1 MSIVEPPSGGGPF
14 RRIRDNLDIAAA
26 HFADEAVQES
36 IDKQV
41 EVTLDWLL
49 SRRGSYDHLGS
60 LRENDP
66 WWPALP
72 YTDNVVIAATRL
84 VGMHSAAF
92 EHGLLHFMRGLESQR
107 ALLRALTKKDIEE
120 LVDASLPSLLR
131 EAVVWHHGIKPGHS
145 VSLKKL
151 AELLNFSRN
160 TKITKARPRLD
171 RLAELGLLTG
181 RHRGEYA
188 ISLGPVGDA
197 FYAKVFAPVIAA
209 IDVNP
214 KN

>member
-26 HFADEAVQES
+26 HFADETVKEA
-36 IDKQV
+36 IDEQV
-41 EVTLDWLL
+41 KLTLDWML

-60 LRENDP
+60 LRENEP
-66 WWPALP
+66 WWPALA
-72 YTDNVVIAATRL
+72 YTDNVIIAATRL
-84 VGMHSAAF
+84 TGMHSAAF
-92 EHGLLHFMRGLESQR
+92 EHGLLHFMRGLEGQK
-107 ALLRALTKKDIEE
+107 ALLQSLTKKDIQE

-131 EAVVWHHGIKPGHS
+131 EAVVWHHGIGRGHN

-151 AELLNFSRN
+151 AELLNFSKN

-171 RLAELGLLTG
+171 RLADLGLLTG

-188 ISLGPVGDA
+188 ISLGPVADS
-197 FYAKVFAPVIAA
+197 FYTKVFVPVIST